1 VKVREGGHVRTRR
14 ERALADG
21 RAQRTNQDLIDV
33 LCCVLHVAP
42 SPRQAYCQPFKMGD
56 LLPRPTTHV
65 EVKVLLDEPF
75 GPAVHAGVHRDH
87 VEAPQVRVEQLGWR
101 GRRSGVGHVRLL
113 GCV

>member
-1 VKVREGGHVRTRR
+1 MKARAGARVRPHR

-21 RAQRTNQDLIDV
+21 RAQRTNQDLVDV
-33 LCCVLHVAP
+33 LCRVLQVAP
-42 SPRQAYCQPFKMGD
+42 SPRQAYCQPFNMGD
-56 LLPRPTTHV
+56 LLSRATTHV
-65 EVKVLLDEPF
+65 EVKVLLDEPLS
-75 GPAVHAGVHRDH
+75 PAVHAGVHRDH